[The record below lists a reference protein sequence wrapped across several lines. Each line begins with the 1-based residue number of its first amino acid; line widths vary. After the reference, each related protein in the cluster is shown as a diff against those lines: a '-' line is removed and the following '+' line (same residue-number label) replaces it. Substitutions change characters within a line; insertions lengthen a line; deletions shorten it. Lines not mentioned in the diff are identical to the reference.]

1 MNKASGVDRIPV
13 DLFQIL
19 KVDAM
24 KVAALN
30 MPTNSEN
37 SAVALGLEKV
47 SCHSNPKE
55 GQCQRMFKLLYKN

>member
-1 MNKASGVDRIPV
+1 MNKASGVDGIPV
-13 DLFQIL
+13 ELFQIL

-37 SAVALGLEKV
+37 SATTTKLEKG
-47 SCHSNPKE
+47 SFYYNPKE
-55 GQCQRMFKLLYKN
+55 K